1 MAPLL
6 PRPDNRYME
15 GLIIKA
21 ISGFYYVETEN
32 KQLFECKARG
42 RFKNNKQSL
51 LVGDRVEIMP
61 DGDKGVINAVKRR
74 KNELDRPPVAN
85 IDKLFIVSSSVVP
98 SPSTL
103 LIDRMTALC
112 AYKNIKPIIVFNKN
126 DLEDV
131 TPWCNIYKNAGF
143 KTIACSAVS
152 GEGMEEIISELQ
164 GGISAFTGNSGAGKS
179 SLLNKIFPKLA
190 LGTGDVSE
198 KLGRGRHTT
207 RHTELFPHSYNG
219 YVADTPGFSSL
230 EADKDDLTFK
240 ENLSSLFPDFEDFA
254 AFCRFSDC
262 KHIGEKGCAVCSAV
276 EKGKIEETRYKSYIT
291 MYEELKDVK
300 AWNIKK

>member
-1 MAPLL
+1 ML
-6 PRPDNRYME
+6 PSLKNRNME

-21 ISGFYYVETEN
+21 ISGFYYVETED

-42 RFKNNKQSL
+42 KFKNNNQSL
-51 LVGDRVEIMP
+51 LVGDRVEIVP
-61 DGDKGVINAVKRR
+61 DGDKGVIDAVKQR
-74 KNELDRPPVAN
+74 KNALSRPPVAN

-98 SPSTL
+98 APSTL

-112 AYKNIKPIIVFNKN
+112 AYKNIEPVIVFNKN

-131 TPWCNIYKNAGF
+131 TPWCSIYKNAGF

-152 GEGMEEIISELQ
+152 GEGVEEITREL
-164 GGISAFTGNSGAGKS
+164 GGCISAFTGNSGAGKS
-179 SLLNKIFPKLA
+179 SLLNKIFPSLA

-207 RHTELFPHSYNG
+207 RHTELFPHNYNG

-230 EADKDDLTFK
+230 EADKDDLNFK
-240 ENLSSLFPDFEDFA
+240 ESLSSLFFEFEPFA
-254 AFCRFSDC
+254 ASCRFSDC

-276 EKGKIEETRYKSYIT
+276 KNGEIEETRYKSYIT
-291 MYEELKDVK
+291 MFEELKDVK